1 MFKALL
7 MKDLIQER
15 INFRAIHTGW
25 SVGKCE
31 LCGDYKERA
40 GFKFEDNK
48 VVFNCWNC
56 GKASVYEEFSG
67 EISNNMRNILTR
79 FGIDDSEI
87 SNVVNSAFFR
97 KEEEKQVII
106 PNKTETVIDIPKKS
120 IQLADTRSPTYL
132 GQTPRR
138 ITQRSE
144 NHYSEEFVA
153 KNFKSYRIGEVLN
166 ISSKRYTVSKI
177 PNIDYSRTYLPF
189 FLLVRNGFLREN

>member
-1 MFKALL
+1 MNIITKQRDENLKNFNPFKIIFCKY
-7 MKDLIQER
+7 KD
-15 INFRAIHTGW
+15 
-25 SVGKCE
+25 K
-31 LCGDYKERA
+31 KE
-40 GFKFEDNK
+40 
-48 VVFNCWNC
+48 
-56 GKASVYEEFSG
+56 
-67 EISNNMRNILTR
+67 
-79 FGIDDSEI
+79 
-87 SNVVNSAFFR
+87 
-97 KEEEKQVII
+97 EEEKQVII

-132 GQTPRR
+132 GQTHRR
-138 ITQRSE
+138 IPQRSE